1 MRIFILL
8 ICSIFS
14 ASVVHA
20 DCTVDISP
28 TMTNDKFTD
37 GGEEV
42 TVAVNSS
49 SLMWKKCV
57 EGLSGDKCEN
67 GSPRLFTWQQA
78 LQLPKKVNE
87 AGAAKFK
94 DWRLP
99 TLNELL
105 SLVERQCTD
114 PAINPNHFPNTPSL
128 AVWSQTP
135 YADVPD
141 SAWVVNF
148 YYGLPFFDYR
158 SRQLPVRLVR
168 TATAQQESAPAG
180 W

>member
-1 MRIFILL
+1 MRILILL
-8 ICSIFS
+8 ICYCMFS
-14 ASVVHA
+14 TAAAHA
-20 DCTVDISP
+20 DCNAAISP
-28 TMTNDKFTD
+28 TIKDTGDTFKD

-42 TVAVNSS
+42 TVTVDSS

-57 EGLSGDKCEN
+57 EGLAGDKCEN
-67 GSPRLFTWQQA
+67 GSPKLFTWQEA
-78 LQLPKKVNE
+78 LQQPGKVNE
-87 AGAAKFK
+87 SGSATYK

-105 SLVERQCTD
+105 SLVERQCQD

-135 YADVPD
+135 YADVSD

-148 YYGLPFFDYR
+148 YYGLPFFDHR
-158 SRQLPVRLVR
+158 SSLLPVRLVR
-168 TATAQQESAPAG
+168 TAQQESG
-180 W
+180 Y